1 MNKNKGKSDSSSS
14 SSSSSSD
21 DENTIDGNK
30 INKQPCRID
39 KMVIYS
45 NYSNNE
51 NLKFT
56 AASFSFFLQDDSILI
71 IQFHPMFLWRLIH
84 YQKNDCNQFKTHISK
99 YLTKTIIIYIHPT
112 FIFHN
117 NIKRYIQHELY
128 VEVTTLYYRLH
139 NAIKRNYEIDNI
151 LDELL
156 QKCVDALIYSY
167 TQSNLHII
175 I

>member
-84 YQKNDCNQFKTHISK
+84 YQKIDCVKFKTHISK
-99 YLTKTIIIYIHPT
+99 SLSKEFIICVHPT
-112 FIFHN
+112 YASLLN
-117 NIKRYIQHELY
+117 DNIKQDIEHELY
-128 VEVTTLYYRLH
+128 NQITTLYKRLYYT
-139 NAIKRNYEIDNI
+139 ITRNQEVNHI

-156 QKCVDALIYSY
+156 QKSVEV
-167 TQSNLHII
+167 LHLLTFQTPI
-175 I
+175 

>member
-1 MNKNKGKSDSSSS
+1 MTTKAIDSDSST
-14 SSSSSSD
+14 D
-21 DENTIDGNK
+21 DEEEMK
-30 INKQPCRID
+30 INRNMICKIS
-39 KMVIYS
+39 KTHIYS

-51 NLKFT
+51 KLKHYPS
-56 AASFSFFLQDDSILI
+56 SFSFDIQDNIME

-117 NIKRYIQHELY
+117 NIKRSIEHELY
-128 VEVTTLYYRLH
+128 TQITILYNRLH
-139 NAIKRNYEIDNI
+139 SAINRNYEIDNI

-156 QKCVDALIYSY
+156 QKCVDALMCI
-167 TQSNLHII
+167 HF
-175 I
+175 

>member
-1 MNKNKGKSDSSSS
+1 MTTKSADFDSST
-14 SSSSSSD
+14 D
-21 DENTIDGNK
+21 DEEETKRDCNALCK
-30 INKQPCRID
+30 IAKTL
-39 KMVIYS
+39 IYS

-51 NLKFT
+51 KLKHYPT
-56 AASFSFFLQDDSILI
+56 SFSFDIQDNIME
-71 IQFHPMFLWRLIH
+71 IQFHPMFLWRLIN
-84 YQKNDCNQFKTHISK
+84 YKKTDRNKFKTHISK
-99 YLTKTIIIYIHPT
+99 HLTSQCIIYVHPT

-117 NIKRYIQHELY
+117 NIKQDIRHELY

-156 QKCVDALIYSY
+156 QKCVEVLIYLY
-167 TQSNLHII
+167 TQSILHII